1 MFGSSQ
7 LPTLQPGQ
15 DHSGRMPVSH
25 PRRDDDLAAR
35 GGSGRYSHRSGSG
48 SNESNKG
55 EKKDARGFVSRQG
68 GDQSRTP
75 GRKDK
80 DGERHDRG

>member
-1 MFGSSQ
+1 M
-7 LPTLQPGQ
+7 P
-15 DHSGRMPVSH
+15 DHL
-25 PRRDDDLAAR
+25 RRDADRAAQ

-48 SNESNKG
+48 SNEADKG

>member
-7 LPTLQPGQ
+7 LPTLKPAQ
-15 DHSGRMPVSH
+15 DESFGMPASH

-35 GGSGRYSHRSGSG
+35 GGSGRYSHGSGSG
-48 SNESNKG
+48 SNQPDKG
-55 EKKDARGFVSRQG
+55 EKKDDRGFVSRQG
-68 GDQSRTP
+68 GDQSRGE

-80 DGERHDRG
+80 DDHD